1 MAKINKLITIEEAIS
16 TLSSS
21 TQVRFVDRQGG
32 DSYLP
37 MWYKSKNFVSVKWLK
52 KNHDDKYQKDT
63 FGYIWNKYKV
73 TDVTTDEY
81 GRVTLHLNCGLT
93 KAQEVKEDKKYRKE
107 HNGMS
112 KTEVSHRKAS
122 RWLANLAALQ
132 LSLLGC
138 CREDNP
144 WFESDLSL
152 NRKDRRK

>member
-1 MAKINKLITIEEAIS
+1 MKKLISIEEAIS
-16 TLSSS
+16 SLSSS
-21 TQVRFVDRQGG
+21 TQVRFVDKQGG

-37 MWYKSKNFVSVKWLK
+37 LWYKSKNFVTAKWLR

-93 KAQEVKEDKKYRKE
+93 QKQEAAKDRKFRKE

-112 KTEVSHRKAS
+112 EREVNHRRAS
-122 RWLANLAALQ
+122 RWLANMALLPMMLA
-132 LSLLGC
+132 GC
-138 CREDNP
+138 SAPEDNP
-144 WFESDLSL
+144 WFESDLPL
-152 NRKDRRK
+152 NRKDRRR